1 MTIHSLARRCW
12 LAAAGIA
19 WLASSSVLAADDI
32 RSERVQFKKGASSA
46 VVEGKIKGYQTV
58 DYLVGA
64 RQGQSANISLATK
77 HTATYFNILAPGQNE
92 VAFFNGSTSQ
102 NQYEGVL
109 PATGDYKIRV
119 YMMRSAARRNE
130 VADYRLEVAIGAG
143 PAATAAP
150 AADAK
155 VGDTGFHAT
164 GNVPCAMGGG
174 APTGSCPYGV
184 TRQGQGSGMVTVT
197 RPDGRKRVIFFEK
210 GRATRYDQ
218 SQADKGTFKLTRQ
231 SDLSIVHIGDER
243 YEIPDAVISGG

>member
-1 MTIHSLARRCW
+1 MLAGRCPHRLARVVQRAGRC
-12 LAAAGIA
+12 
-19 WLASSSVLAADDI
+19 DI
-32 RSERVQFKKGASSA
+32 RSERVQFKKG
-46 VVEGKIKGYQTV
+46 VEQRRRRGQDQGLPDGGLRGRRAT
-58 DYLVGA
+58 
-64 RQGQSANISLATK
+64 GQSANISLATK
-77 HTATYFNILAPGQNE
+77 HGATYFNILAPGQNE

-109 PATGDYKIRV
+109 PATGDYRIRV
-119 YMMRSAARRNE
+119 YMMRAAARRNE

-184 TRQGQGSGMVTVT
+184 TRQGQGTGMVTVT
-197 RPDGRKRVIFFEK
+197 RPDGRKRVIFLDK

-218 SQADKGTFKLTRQ
+218 SQADKGAFKVTRQ
-231 SDLSIVHIGDER
+231 SDLSIVHVGDER